1 MAGFFKISR
10 DIFDSW
16 IWKNNNEPFDM
27 LHAWIYLIGKANFRQ
42 AKRMYRGQ
50 LQITERGQLQTSILS
65 LAKEWKWTIAK
76 TRRFIRTLERDGMIH
91 TDSTTNGTT
100 ITIENYAIYQDV
112 RRTNSTTNSIANST
126 TDSTTDSTHNKKNKE
141 REEGEE
147 YARTRATPNSPPGE
161 PYAEDS
167 MTDEEAEAMIAQWDR
182 EIAERRARGERLVN
196 DDDEQTDSGEDGR

>member
-91 TDSTTNGTT
+91 TDSTT
-100 ITIENYAIYQDV
+100 
-112 RRTNSTTNSIANST
+112 
-126 TDSTTDSTHNKKNKE
+126 DSTHNKKNKE